1 MSVEKR
7 KPLVSS
13 KIDLKRIQQIRLPID
28 TNAKGYIS
36 IEVIIEA
43 LDIPM
48 IKTKRYE
55 FAHPEM
61 LIITEMFYFDEETYE
76 PYLDWTCTEKAYP

>member
-13 KIDLKRIQQIRLPID
+13 KIDLKRIQQIQLPID

-36 IEVIIEA
+36 IEVV
-43 LDIPM
+43 LNVDDIPM
-48 IKTKRYE
+48 ITTRRYE
-55 FAHPEM
+55 YVQPEM
-61 LIITEMFYFDEETYE
+61 VIITEIFYFDEETYE
-76 PYLDWTCTEKAYP
+76 PYLHWTCTEKAYP

>member
-13 KIDLKRIQQIRLPID
+13 KIDLERIQQIRLPID
-28 TNAKGYIS
+28 TNTKWYIS
-36 IEVIIEA
+36 IEVV
-43 LDIPM
+43 LNVDDIPR
-48 IKTKRYE
+48 IKTRWYE
-55 FAHPEM
+55 YVQPET
-61 LIITEMFYFDEETYE
+61 LIITEIFYFDEETYE

>member
-13 KIDLKRIQQIRLPID
+13 KIDLERIQQIRLPID
-28 TNAKGYIS
+28 TNAKWYIS
-36 IEVIIEA
+36 IEVVLNA
-43 LDIPM
+43 DDIPM

-55 FAHPEM
+55 YVRPET
-61 LIITEMFYFDEETYE
+61 LIITEIFYFDEETYE